1 MSKFAKNFVKVLKE
15 QDLDRD
21 LERDAMESSLDDGI
35 DPSEFD
41 TNMDV
46 SPAEAQA
53 TDEVADAMS
62 RRNQQ
67 IINELQGWIDHIEE
81 FLSFL
86 NSEDPQS
93 VQSRL
98 AAAEPDTVMDKM
110 KQSQQTKIS
119 RVASDLA
126 SLHQNFLGFMAQ
138 TSNARY
144 KYVAIPLAF
153 GLSMLG
159 MISQVGSYF
168 C

>member
-1 MSKFAKNFVKVLKE
+1 MSKFAKNFITVLRE
-15 QDLDRD
+15 ADLDRD
-21 LERDAMESSLDDGI
+21 LERQAMEGSLDDGI

-41 TNMDV
+41 TNMEM
-46 SPAEAQA
+46 SPEEAQV

-62 RRNQQ
+62 KRNQQ
-67 IINELQGWIDHIEE
+67 IIGELQEWIDRVEE

-86 NSEDPQS
+86 NSEDPNS

-138 TSNARY
+138 TSNARF
-144 KYVAIPLAF
+144 KYVVFPIAF
-153 GLSMLG
+153 SLSLLQMG
-159 MISQVGSYF
+159 MSYF
-168 C
+168 G

>member
-1 MSKFAKNFVKVLKE
+1 MGKFANNFRQVLKE
-15 QDLDRD
+15 NDIDQ
-21 LERDAMESSLDDGI
+21 ERSAMEASLDSGTNPKD
-35 DPSEFD
+35 FD
-41 TNMDV
+41 MSMEPGVNDKV
-46 SPAEAQA
+46 DHASK
-53 TDEVADAMS
+53 EVADAMS
-62 RRNQQ
+62 QKNQQ
-67 IINELQGWIDHIEE
+67 IIGELQGWIDKIEE

-86 NSEDPQS
+86 NSEDPNS

-138 TSNARY
+138 TSNARFR
-144 KYVAIPLAF
+144 YVAFPLTV
-153 GLSMLG
+153 GLSLLG
-159 MISQVGSYF
+159 MISSGIGYF

>member
-1 MSKFAKNFVKVLKE
+1 MSKYNGWTNYATWRVN
-15 QDLDRD
+15 
-21 LERDAMESSLDDGI
+21 LEIFDGI

-41 TNMDV
+41 TDMTTVTNNNVDQ
-46 SPAEAQA
+46 SSKDA
-53 TDEVADAMS
+53 ADALS
-62 RRNQQ
+62 IKNQQ
-67 IINELQGWIDHIEE
+67 IIDELQGWIDNIEE

-86 NSEDPQS
+86 NSENPSS

-119 RVASDLA
+119 RVAADLA

-138 TSNARY
+138 TANSRY
-144 KYVAIPLAF
+144 KYIAVPLAF

-159 MISQVGSYF
+159 HLSTNFF

>member
-1 MSKFAKNFVKVLKE
+1 MSIFVRNFIALLNE
-15 QDLDRD
+15 ADIDRVR
-21 LERDAMESSLDDGI
+21 ERSAMESSLDDGI
-35 DPSEFD
+35 DPTEFD
-41 TNMDV
+41 TELEM
-46 SPAEAQA
+46 SPDEAHA

-67 IINELQGWIDHIEE
+67 IIDELQSWIEKTEE
-81 FLSFL
+81 FLLFL
-86 NSEDPQS
+86 NSEDPTS

-138 TSNARY
+138 TQNSRFRY
-144 KYVAIPLAF
+144 VLYPIAF
-153 GLSMLG
+153 SLSLLQMGMSCLG
-159 MISQVGSYF
+159 
-168 C
+168 

>member
-1 MSKFAKNFVKVLKE
+1 MSKFAKNFLEVLKE
-15 QDLDRD
+15 ADLDRD
-21 LERDAMESSLDDGI
+21 LERQAMEGSLDDGI
-35 DPSEFD
+35 DAEEFD
-41 TNMDV
+41 TDLEM
-46 SPAEAQA
+46 SPEEQIA

-62 RRNQQ
+62 KRNQQ
-67 IINELQGWIDHIEE
+67 IISELQGWIDRVEE

-86 NSEDPQS
+86 NSEDPNS

-138 TSNARY
+138 TSNARFRH
-144 KYVAIPLAF
+144 V
-153 GLSMLG
+153 
-159 MISQVGSYF
+159 
-168 C
+168 

>member
-1 MSKFAKNFVKVLKE
+1 MTKFARNFLQVLKE
-15 QDLDRD
+15 NDM
-21 LERDAMESSLDDGI
+21 ERNAMEASLDDSV
-35 DPSEFD
+35 DPTEFD
-41 TNMDV
+41 TDV
-46 SPAEAQA
+46 NPSPQDLQA
-53 TDEVADAMS
+53 SDEVADAMS

-67 IINELQGWIDHIEE
+67 IINELQTWINEIEK

-86 NSEDPQS
+86 NSEEPNS

-138 TSNARY
+138 TSNARF
-144 KYVAIPLAF
+144 KFV
-153 GLSMLG
+153 
-159 MISQVGSYF
+159 
-168 C
+168 

>member
-1 MSKFAKNFVKVLKE
+1 MSLFARNFMKVLKE
-15 QDLDRD
+15 DAAEEKAMAATLDQ
-21 LERDAMESSLDDGI
+21 GT

-41 TNMDV
+41 IDMDTASTQNSEV
-46 SPAEAQA
+46 DQA
-53 TDEVADAMS
+53 SRAAADAMS
-62 RRNQQ
+62 MKNQQ
-67 IINELQGWIDHIEE
+67 IINELQGWIDQIEE

-86 NSEDPQS
+86 NSEDPNS

-144 KYVAIPLAF
+144 KYV
-153 GLSMLG
+153 
-159 MISQVGSYF
+159 
-168 C
+168 

>member
-1 MSKFAKNFVKVLKE
+1 MSKFSQNFIRVLRE
-15 QDLDRD
+15 QDFDRN

-41 TNMDV
+41 TDLEL
-46 SPAEAQA
+46 SPEEAQV

-62 RRNQQ
+62 KRNQQ
-67 IINELQGWIDHIEE
+67 IINELQDWIDRVEE

-86 NSEDPQS
+86 NSEDPSS

-138 TSNARY
+138 TSNARF
-144 KYVAIPLAF
+144 KYVVFPIAF
-153 GLSMLG
+153 SLSLLQMG
-159 MISQVGSYF
+159 MSCFG
-168 C
+168 

>member
-1 MSKFAKNFVKVLKE
+1 MSKFARNFVKVLRE

-21 LERDAMESSLDDGI
+21 LERKAMESSLDDGV

-41 TNMDV
+41 TNLEM
-46 SPAEAQA
+46 SPEEMQV

-62 RRNQQ
+62 KRNQQ
-67 IINELQGWIDHIEE
+67 IINELQGWIDQVET
-81 FLSFL
+81 FLNFL
-86 NSEDPQS
+86 NSEDPNS

-138 TSNARY
+138 TSNARF
-144 KYVAIPLAF
+144 KYV
-153 GLSMLG
+153 
-159 MISQVGSYF
+159 
-168 C
+168 

>member
-1 MSKFAKNFVKVLKE
+1 MSKFARNFVKVLRE

-21 LERDAMESSLDDGI
+21 LERKAMESSLDDGV

-41 TNMDV
+41 TNLEM
-46 SPAEAQA
+46 SPEEMQV

-62 RRNQQ
+62 KRNQQ
-67 IINELQGWIDHIEE
+67 IINELQGWIDQVET
-81 FLSFL
+81 FLNFL
-86 NSEDPQS
+86 NSEDPNS

-138 TSNARY
+138 TSNARF

-159 MISQVGSYF
+159 MVTSGMSYF

>member
-1 MSKFAKNFVKVLKE
+1 MSKFARNFARVLRE
-15 QDLDRD
+15 ADLDRD
-21 LERDAMESSLDDGI
+21 LERSAMEGSLDDGI

-41 TNMDV
+41 TDMAM
-46 SPAEAQA
+46 SPEEAQV

-62 RRNQQ
+62 KRNQQ
-67 IINELQGWIDHIEE
+67 IISELQEWIDRVEE

-86 NSEDPQS
+86 NSEDPNS

-138 TSNARY
+138 TSNARF
-144 KYVAIPLAF
+144 KYV
-153 GLSMLG
+153 
-159 MISQVGSYF
+159 
-168 C
+168 